1 MIYKSIFN
9 NENNENTYLVYDEAT
24 RNGVIIDPG
33 CTMEKINELI
43 DENNAN
49 VKYIL
54 LTHCHFDH
62 IAGINELKK
71 VFNADVFIS
80 AADAEGLNNPNINV
94 SRYLT
99 GNSFSLT
106 ADKQLNDGDVLTFGK
121 DRITVL
127 MTPGH
132 TKGSACFIMGDV
144 FFGID
149 VIVGF
154 PGETDEEFQ
163 NISND
168 KSRYNATLEV
178 LVYECTGFRCFTR
191 NGSYDIFED
200 DVVYGECYVRT
211 PEIEGENNIII
222 AVDPN
227 FTDAFS
233 SIHEYVLNG

>member
-1 MIYKSIFN
+1 MTNMEIIKIKN
-9 NENNENTYLVYDEAT
+9 PMTDENCYLLK
-24 RNGVIIDPG
+24 NGEFGVLIDPG
-33 CTMEKINELI
+33 AKPDDIFKKISGLKVE
-43 DENNAN
+43 
-49 VKYIL
+49 YIL

-121 DRITVL
+121 DSITVL

-144 FFGID
+144 IFSGDTLFKM
-149 VIVGF
+149 
-154 PGETDEEFQ
+154 
-163 NISND
+163 NIG
-168 KSRYNATLEV
+168 RYDLPTANAKELLMSLKKIKNLSGDYTVYSGHGDATTLE
-178 LVYECTGFRCFTR
+178 
-191 NGSYDIFED
+191 FE
-200 DVVYGECYVRT
+200 RQ
-211 PEIEGENNIII
+211 NNFYLK
-222 AVDPN
+222 D
-227 FTDAFS
+227 
-233 SIHEYVLNG
+233 

>member
-1 MIYKSIFN
+1 MNISVTVTNYFGTNCYMLENESAAVVIDPGEITPELMLFAK
-9 NENNENTYLVYDEAT
+9 ENNEKRQKA
-24 RNGVIIDPG
+24 
-33 CTMEKINELI
+33 
-43 DENNAN
+43 
-49 VKYIL
+49 IL

-121 DRITVL
+121 DSITVL

-144 FFGID
+144 IFSGDTLFKM
-149 VIVGF
+149 
-154 PGETDEEFQ
+154 
-163 NISND
+163 NIG
-168 KSRYNATLEV
+168 RYDLPTANAKELLMSLKKIKNLSGDYTVYSGHGDATTLE
-178 LVYECTGFRCFTR
+178 
-191 NGSYDIFED
+191 FE
-200 DVVYGECYVRT
+200 RQ
-211 PEIEGENNIII
+211 NNFYLK
-222 AVDPN
+222 D
-227 FTDAFS
+227 
-233 SIHEYVLNG
+233 

>member
-1 MIYKSIFN
+1 MNISVTVTSYFGTNCYMLENESAAVVIDPGEITPELMLFAK
-9 NENNENTYLVYDEAT
+9 ENNEKRQKA
-24 RNGVIIDPG
+24 
-33 CTMEKINELI
+33 
-43 DENNAN
+43 
-49 VKYIL
+49 IL

-121 DRITVL
+121 DSITVL

-144 FFGID
+144 IFSGDTLFKM
-149 VIVGF
+149 
-154 PGETDEEFQ
+154 
-163 NISND
+163 NIG
-168 KSRYNATLEV
+168 RYDLPTANAKELLMSLKKIKNLSGDYTVYSGHGDATTLE
-178 LVYECTGFRCFTR
+178 
-191 NGSYDIFED
+191 FE
-200 DVVYGECYVRT
+200 RQ
-211 PEIEGENNIII
+211 NNFYLK
-222 AVDPN
+222 D
-227 FTDAFS
+227 
-233 SIHEYVLNG
+233 

>member
-1 MIYKSIFN
+1 MNISVTVTSYFGTNCYMLENESAAVVIDPGEITPELMLFAK
-9 NENNENTYLVYDEAT
+9 ENNEKRQKA
-24 RNGVIIDPG
+24 
-33 CTMEKINELI
+33 
-43 DENNAN
+43 
-49 VKYIL
+49 IL

-144 FFGID
+144 IFSGDTLFKMNIGRYDLPTANAKELLMSLKKIKNLSGDYTVYSGHGD
-149 VIVGF
+149 V
-154 PGETDEEFQ
+154 T
-163 NISND
+163 
-168 KSRYNATLEV
+168 TLE
-178 LVYECTGFRCFTR
+178 
-191 NGSYDIFED
+191 FE
-200 DVVYGECYVRT
+200 RQ
-211 PEIEGENNIII
+211 NNFYLK
-222 AVDPN
+222 D
-227 FTDAFS
+227 
-233 SIHEYVLNG
+233 

>member
-1 MIYKSIFN
+1 MNISVTVTSYFGTNCYMLENESAAVVIDPGEITPELMLFAK
-9 NENNENTYLVYDEAT
+9 ENNEKRQKA
-24 RNGVIIDPG
+24 
-33 CTMEKINELI
+33 
-43 DENNAN
+43 
-49 VKYIL
+49 IL

-121 DRITVL
+121 DSITVL

-144 FFGID
+144 IFSGDTLFKM
-149 VIVGF
+149 
-154 PGETDEEFQ
+154 
-163 NISND
+163 NIG
-168 KSRYNATLEV
+168 RYDLPTANAKELLMSLKRIKNLSGDYTVYSGHGDATTLE
-178 LVYECTGFRCFTR
+178 
-191 NGSYDIFED
+191 FE
-200 DVVYGECYVRT
+200 RQ
-211 PEIEGENNIII
+211 NNFYLK
-222 AVDPN
+222 D
-227 FTDAFS
+227 
-233 SIHEYVLNG
+233 

>member
-1 MIYKSIFN
+1 MNISVTVTSYFGTNCYMLENESAAVVIDPGEITPELMLFAK
-9 NENNENTYLVYDEAT
+9 ENNEKRQKA
-24 RNGVIIDPG
+24 
-33 CTMEKINELI
+33 
-43 DENNAN
+43 
-49 VKYIL
+49 IL

-144 FFGID
+144 IFSGDTLFKMNIGRYDLPTANAKELLMSLKRIKNLSGDYTVYSGHGD
-149 VIVGF
+149 V
-154 PGETDEEFQ
+154 T
-163 NISND
+163 
-168 KSRYNATLEV
+168 TLE
-178 LVYECTGFRCFTR
+178 
-191 NGSYDIFED
+191 FE
-200 DVVYGECYVRT
+200 RQ
-211 PEIEGENNIII
+211 NNFYLK
-222 AVDPN
+222 D
-227 FTDAFS
+227 
-233 SIHEYVLNG
+233 

>member
-1 MIYKSIFN
+1 MNISVTVTSYFGTNCYMLENESAAVVIDPGEITPELMLFAK
-9 NENNENTYLVYDEAT
+9 ENNEKRQKA
-24 RNGVIIDPG
+24 
-33 CTMEKINELI
+33 
-43 DENNAN
+43 
-49 VKYIL
+49 IL

-121 DRITVL
+121 DSITVL

-144 FFGID
+144 IFSGDTLFKMNIGRYDLPTANAKELLMSLKRIKNLIGDYTVYSGHGD
-149 VIVGF
+149 V
-154 PGETDEEFQ
+154 T
-163 NISND
+163 
-168 KSRYNATLEV
+168 TLE
-178 LVYECTGFRCFTR
+178 
-191 NGSYDIFED
+191 FE
-200 DVVYGECYVRT
+200 RQ
-211 PEIEGENNIII
+211 NNFYLK
-222 AVDPN
+222 D
-227 FTDAFS
+227 
-233 SIHEYVLNG
+233 